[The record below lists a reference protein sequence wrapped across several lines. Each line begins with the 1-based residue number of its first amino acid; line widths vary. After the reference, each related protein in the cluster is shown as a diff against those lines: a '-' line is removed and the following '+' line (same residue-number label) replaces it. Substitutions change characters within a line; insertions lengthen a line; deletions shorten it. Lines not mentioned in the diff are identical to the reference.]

1 MFEHIFEGEAEFDDF
16 SLEKLSKVE
25 KDLGVKL
32 PDSYIEL
39 MKLHNG
45 GDLAYSILH
54 SGRVPDGEVEI
65 ENIRGIDLEDGI
77 IESIELVEEWE
88 LEKGLV
94 IFSGDGNYWLAFD
107 YRNYVGNEPA
117 VVYIE
122 EDAENKPKQV
132 AKTFELFLKK
142 LKKPEK
148 VDCDFE
154 DDDEDEELYTKEE
167 FEKNVSKGKSF
178 IKISDGFYQFAREEC
193 DMEWYITLA
202 LKGIKLKKH
211 EDLAFSIGEEV
222 LVKMKQTPS
231 EYWPIKLLEELSEEL
246 IHFKNGEREAD
257 HLAAKYGKQIR
268 KKKI

>member
-1 MFEHIFEGEAEFDDF
+1 MFEYIFDGEAEFDDF
-16 SLEKLSKVE
+16 SLEKLNKVE

-45 GDLAYSILH
+45 GDLAYRILH

-88 LEKGLV
+88 LDKGFV

-107 YRNYVGNEPA
+107 YRNDVGNEPA

-142 LKKPEK
+142 LKEPEE
-148 VDCDFE
+148 VDFE
-154 DDDEDEELYTKEE
+154 DEDEDEDLYTKEE

-178 IKISDGFYQFAREEC
+178 IKIADGFYQFAREEC

-202 LKGIKLKKH
+202 LKGIKLKKF
-211 EDLAFSIGEEV
+211 ERLAVSIGKST
-222 LVKMKQTPS
+222 LVKMDNVPS
-231 EYWPIKLLEELSEEL
+231 EKWPINLLLELSEVMINYKGYEDDFDYL
-246 IHFKNGEREAD
+246 VV
-257 HLAAKYGKQIR
+257 KYGKKIR
-268 KKKI
+268 KKL